1 MEWWK
6 DTARTYGKVTAEV
19 RAMTNEEF
27 DAYRAQWLTRAA
39 KGLAG
44 GPSGTTAKWK
54 GFWDAVVDEEKRR
67 AHSRALRPG
76 KAVASDE
83 WLEGVLA
90 YLYEEHETPKQVEV

>member
-6 DTARTYGKVTAEV
+6 DTARTYGKVTAEI
-19 RAMTNEEF
+19 RAMTDEEF
-27 DAYRAQWLTRAA
+27 RAYQARWRDKLGA
-39 KGLAG
+39 GLNG
-44 GPSGTTAKWK
+44 SPSGTTAKWW
-54 GFWDAVVDEEKRR
+54 GFRDAVCDEEKRR

-83 WLEGVLA
+83 WLEGVLT